1 MKRYINLN
9 THSNCSMGETV
20 ITPEEI
26 VEFAVRDGADAVA
39 LTDLNSVHGFREFAI
54 AAEKYKDRGFKPI
67 YGVQLYG
74 LNQEKSITPRKFTLL
89 AKNQKGLKNIYKIM
103 SLGYSK
109 ILSEDKWP
117 CVSYK
122 DIQDNREGVL
132 VGLECTKSDVYQVWT
147 DDEQDHEGEK
157 LNHLL
162 LEEYAIADYVGIKP
176 WKSYAGVMDDLAGVL
191 YPEEVDT
198 KWLIKKISGG
208 LKAVHKLAIATN
220 NSNCITEQDELC
232 FNILH
237 DYSSDM
243 QTHVS
248 RLLTTEMVLADYI
261 LPERYTDKFLGSD
274 MAQEIVLDNT
284 NTIAD
289 MIEDV
294 VVTDT
299 GYHPFSID
307 GAEEKLKVSCEKA
320 LLEKYG
326 EKVPGLIKERY
337 ESELENIISHGF
349 ASYYVLAAILA
360 KKSKEIG
367 YLHNLRGCAGGSFI
381 VYLMG
386 ISETNPLPPHYY
398 CPKCKRVEFVDAVE
412 YPSGFDLNRCDIER
426 KLCPECGEQLIGD
439 GHNIPVEFFAGYDGD
454 KVPDFDFN
462 FSSDIQK
469 DMVKYLGEIFG
480 EDKTFYAGTKG
491 TFSYRLAEHL
501 VDSYCRE
508 HDEYLTPTE
517 MNIVKERISHVY
529 KVNGRHPSGIVIV
542 PEENEI
548 YDFTP
553 VGYSG
558 QLQMRDTDQSHY
570 TDVLKPSTMIEY
582 HNLPLEKID
591 VLGHSML
598 TKLKLMEEFS
608 GVDAKSIKLEDIDI
622 FSFFMGDSFKG
633 LPFDG
638 DFARKVADEVFPVR
652 FSDLVEMSG
661 FAHGTSV
668 WTGNGENLA
677 GTVCDPGELIAHRDD
692 VMLTLIRHGIERKTA
707 FEIAEMVRKGRAE
720 RNLSLEQEILL
731 REHGVPDWYVDSM
744 KKIRYLFPKAHATE
758 YVMNYLRM
766 IWYKVYHPVAF
777 YAAVLSLDIADF
789 FDYSILAEGRKRT
802 ELELKRFDEEWG
814 ADHEFDHWNGE
825 GWAEAQKEVL
835 EIALECYERGIEFLP
850 ADINISDSKRFL
862 PEGSSIRIPFNC
874 PVQIDEEAEKIILK
888 ERALKPFE
896 SFEDFAGRTN
906 LSEYFIQAIRKNSPF
921 AAFEKEKKLHFE
933 KISGIADSVM
943 REEYFLK
950 ESDKRPASEKECPG
964 EIVNSGIDSLD
975 DKLHSFENGHLYLI
989 GGRPAMGKTTLML
1002 QIASNAS
1009 LTTDKPVY
1017 ILSLEMSGEQMVQR
1031 LISQIVDIDQ
1041 HVVRSGSLS
1050 KKQRE
1055 LMINCWARMDSMPIY
1070 ICDTVASM
1078 EEIKRFVEE
1087 EISDGILLI
1096 DYFQLIDGSTYNR
1109 KNSPVK
1115 KALEIR
1121 MTEIARELNYLA
1133 KEKNIPIVVCSQL
1146 TRTLEQRAD
1155 KRPVLHDLN
1164 MTIKIEQYVDGVIFI
1179 YRDAY
1184 YTNDGGEEAELI
1196 LAKNHQGTVG
1206 TAKTRFNRERLLYEN
1221 I

>member
-1 MKRYINLN
+1 MKRYINLS
-9 THSNCSMGETV
+9 THSNNSKAESV
-20 ITPEEI
+20 VSPEEI
-26 VEFAVRDGADAVA
+26 VEFAVNDGAKAVA
-39 LTDLNSVHGFREFAI
+39 ITDFNSVHGFDEFSK
-54 AAEKYKDRGFKPI
+54 AAEKYRDKGFKPI
-67 YGVQLYG
+67 YGVQIYG
-74 LNQEKSITPRKFTLL
+74 VDVEEKYTPRKITLL
-89 AKNQKGLKNIYKIM
+89 AKNQMGLKNIYYIM
-103 SLGYSK
+103 SQGYLKK
-109 ILSEDKWP
+109 ISEEKWP
-117 CVSYK
+117 CVSYE
-122 DIQDNREGVL
+122 DIRNNREGVL
-132 VGLECTKSDVYQVWT
+132 VGLECTKSDLYQVWT
-147 DDEQDHEGEK
+147 DDEENHEGEK
-157 LNHLL
+157 LDALINKD
-162 LEEYAIADYVGIKP
+162 YAIADYIELKP
-176 WKSYAGVMDDLAGVL
+176 WRFYIDMLGEFAGHTSDVFGSDEEIIKVL
-191 YPEEVDT
+191 LNEVAFV
-198 KWLIKKISGG
+198 LKKTN
-208 LKAVHKLAIATN
+208 KFAVAAN
-220 NSNCITEQDELC
+220 NSNCITQRDELC

-237 DYSSDM
+237 SEACDM
-243 QTHVS
+243 QTKAS
-248 RLLTTEMVLADYI
+248 RFLTTEKILADYSI
-261 LPERYTDKFLGSD
+261 PCSERNVLGPYPD
-274 MAQEIVLDNT
+274 LTKEVVLDNP
-284 NTIAD
+284 NAIAD
-289 MIEDV
+289 MIENIELPSNYAYP
-294 VVTDT
+294 VTIED
-299 GYHPFSID
+299 
-307 GAEEKLKVSCEKA
+307 AEQKLVSACEKS
-320 LLEKYG
+320 LKDKYG
-326 EKVPGLIKERY
+326 DNIQDIIRERY
-337 ESELENIISHGF
+337 ESELKNIISNHF
-349 ASYYVLAAILA
+349 ASYYVLAAMLA
-360 KKSKEIG
+360 EKSKELG
-367 YLHNLRGCAGGSFI
+367 FLHNLRGCAAGSLI
-381 VYLMG
+381 VYLLG
-386 ISETNPLPPHYY
+386 ISETNPLPPHFY
-398 CPKCKRVEFVDAVE
+398 CPKCKSVEFVDANE
-412 YPSGFDLNRCDIER
+412 HPSGFDLNRCDVEQKVCR
-426 KLCPECGEQLIGD
+426 NCGEKLAGD
-439 GHNIPVEFFAGYDGD
+439 GHNIPVEFFAGYDGN

-462 FSSDIQK
+462 FASEIQQN
-469 DMVKYLGEIFG
+469 MVEYLEDVFG
-480 EDKTFYAGTKG
+480 KDKTFYAGTKG
-491 TFSYRLAEHL
+491 TFSYRRAEYL
-501 VDSYCRE
+501 IEYYCRE
-508 HDEYLTPTE
+508 HDVQISPAER
-517 MNIVKERISHVY
+517 NVIKNRISNAF
-529 KVNGRHPSGIVIV
+529 KTNGRHPGGIVVV
-542 PEENEI
+542 PSEKDI

-553 VGYSG
+553 IGY
-558 QLQMRDTDQSHY
+558 DTDYQ
-570 TDVLKPSTMIEY
+570 LRKNMKPATLIEY
-582 HNLPLEKID
+582 HKLTLDKFDI
-591 VLGHSML
+591 LGHTMFS
-598 TKLKLMEEFS
+598 KLKLMEELTGIS
-608 GVDAKSIKLEDIDI
+608 ARSIDFKEIDI
-622 FSFFMGDSFKG
+622 FAFFYDDSFLG
-633 LPFDG
+633 LPFNS
-638 DFARKVADEVFPVR
+638 DFVRKTSDVVFPVR
-652 FSDLVEMSG
+652 FSDLVKISG
-661 FAHGTSV
+661 FAHGTNV
-668 WTGNGENLA
+668 WTDNGEELA
-677 GTVCDPGELIAHRDD
+677 GKVCDPGELIAHREDI
-692 VMLTLIRHGIERKTA
+692 MLTLINHGIERDTA
-707 FEIAEMVRKGRAE
+707 FILAEMVRKGKAK
-720 RNLSLEQEILL
+720 RNLTTEQENLL
-731 REHGVPDWYVDSM
+731 REHDMPDWYIDSM

-766 IWYKVYHPVAF
+766 IWYKIYHPVAF
-777 YAAVLSLDIADF
+777 YAAVLSFDIADF
-789 FDYSILAEGRKRT
+789 FDYSILTEGKKRT

-874 PVQIDEEAEKIILK
+874 PVQIDEETEKIILK

-964 EIVNSGIDSLD
+964 EMVNSGIDSLD